1 MFGKVGLYLTK
12 NGIMFLRTALVD
24 YSRFSTF
31 SIWFRMMLLCTLSL
45 LIVYQCDLN
54 TFCIHQKFSKHVL
67 FLILDCEEY
76 AFLEKED
83 F

>member
-1 MFGKVGLYLTK
+1 MFRKVGLYVTK

-31 SIWFRMMLLCTLSL
+31 SVWFRMMLLCTLSL
-45 LIVYQCDLN
+45 LIVYQCHLN
-54 TFCIHQKFSKHVL
+54 AFCIHQKLSKHVL

-76 AFLEKED
+76 SFLEKED
-83 F
+83 V